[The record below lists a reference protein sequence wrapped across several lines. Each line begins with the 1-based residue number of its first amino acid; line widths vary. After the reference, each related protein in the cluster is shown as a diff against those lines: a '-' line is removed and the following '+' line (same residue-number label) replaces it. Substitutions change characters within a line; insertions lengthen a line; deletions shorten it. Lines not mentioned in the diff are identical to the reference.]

1 MAKTK
6 PEKKETGTT
15 LPAATTTLKSMIVVT
30 KKEETAKLVE
40 KWDET
45 VTRINE
51 GITKLNAI
59 SVITNHA
66 QAKILDSAIS
76 DAKKLVNEIIKT
88 GEELR
93 KPYNQA
99 AKLSKE
105 FFDEAVL
112 PIQKALEPATKAL
125 TAFIQEEKEKEQK
138 RLRELQEEENRI
150 NLEIANEKKLLSDW
164 VVTVSGKI
172 NNAYTKAE
180 MIEIFNTHVAK
191 FTTDPFVHCKTLAA
205 QTYASIKEL
214 GAKRMEGIKTGLYS
228 KAEPPVEQP
237 EDNKIQEQI
246 AEAPVVTTPVVHTA
260 KPVVKFSTKTRNIL
274 KWSVPDPALV
284 THQFKS
290 VDPQKVEAFKSE
302 HSEMIK
308 AELENSKEYS
318 IGGIKFFYEEQTYSA
333 G

>member
-6 PEKKETGTT
+6 TKEKETGTT
-15 LPAATTTLKSMIVVT
+15 LPAVTTTLKSMIVVT

-51 GITKLNAI
+51 GIEKLNSI
-59 SVITNHA
+59 NVITNDA
-66 QAKILDSAIS
+66 QAKILDSAIA
-76 DAKKLVNEIIKT
+76 DAKKLVTEIVKT

-105 FFDEAVL
+105 FFDDAVL
-112 PIQKALEPATKAL
+112 PIQKAIEPATKAL
-125 TAFIQEEKEKEQK
+125 TAFIQEQKKKEEE
-138 RLRELQEEENRI
+138 RLRQLQEIENKK
-150 NLEIANEKKLLSDW
+150 NLEIAQEKKLLSDW
-164 VVTVSGKI
+164 VVVVSRKI
-172 NNAYTKAE
+172 NNAFTKE
-180 MIEIFNTHVAK
+180 DMIEIFNTHVAN
-191 FTTDPFVHCKTLAA
+191 FTTDPFVHCKSLAG

-214 GAKRMEGIKTGLYS
+214 GAKRMDGIKTGLYNKS
-228 KAEPPVEQP
+228 EPPVEQK

-246 AEAPVVTTPVVHTA
+246 AEAPVVSAPVIHTA

-274 KWSVPDPALV
+274 KWSAPNPDLV

-290 VDPQKVEAFKSE
+290 IDPQKVDAFKSE

-308 AELENSKEYS
+308 AELEKSKEYS